1 VINQNPAARRDP
13 GEFLNDHGSDRIRGN
28 HEHARWVALTGRMD
42 GHAVTITVLCH
53 RDNFR
58 APQAARIHPTKPYF
72 VFSPCVDDEFLID
85 REHPFRGKY
94 RYLITDAAP
103 DSQWLDEQWEQWCK

>member
-1 VINQNPAARRDP
+1 MHLSR
-13 GEFLNDHGSDRIRGN
+13 EFLNDRGSDRIKGN
-28 HEHARWVALTGRMD
+28 HEHAQWVALTGHMD
-42 GHAVTITVLCH
+42 GQTVTIAVLCH

-72 VFSPCVDDEFLID
+72 VFSPCVDDEFEID

-103 DSQWLDEQWEQWCK
+103 DRKWLDEQWEQWCN

>member
-1 VINQNPAARRDP
+1 
-13 GEFLNDHGSDRIRGN
+13 
-28 HEHARWVALTGRMD
+28 
-42 GHAVTITVLCH
+42 VTIAVLCH

-72 VFSPCVDDEFLID
+72 VFSPCVDDDFAID

-103 DSQWLDEQWEQWCK
+103 DSKWLDEQWSQWCK